1 MQDHIYHRA
10 GPQNNIPA
18 NQTSWHFSAS
28 YFDGQIQQNKRA
40 HESLVEHRRLKRA
53 CANAQ
58 TRQRLRCSYT
68 QRVDLNED
76 LAPTQ
81 LDTSARSFKEAF
93 AHTR

>member
-10 GPQNNIPA
+10 GPQNNIPT
-18 NQTSWHFSAS
+18 NQTSFSAS

-40 HESLVEHRRLKRA
+40 HESPVEHRRLKRA

-68 QRVDLNED
+68 QRVDVNED